1 MRGGG
6 GGVGG
11 ERGYVCPEFE
21 FQIRLFRILRSRPC
35 PCRYLQYRS
44 WALQHL
50 HMRKL
55 RAIWRISMKS
65 PRKKLTC
72 KFLRELLYANFLHS
86 NLSVF
91 LR

>member
-6 GGVGG
+6 GGGG

-21 FQIRLFRILRSRPC
+21 FRIQLFRILRSRPC
-35 PCRYLQYRS
+35 PCRYLQYRP

-55 RAIWRISMKS
+55 RAIWQISMKS
-65 PRKKLTC
+65 PCKKLAC
-72 KFLRELLYANFLHS
+72 KFLREPLHANFLHA

>member
-1 MRGGG
+1 MRVG

-21 FQIRLFRILRSRPC
+21 FQIRLFCILRSRPC